1 MKGRG
6 IQGIGQ
12 GIIVEGMKGR
22 GIQGI
27 GQGIITE
34 GEDPQGVGVGVM
46 VEEGDLIRVYYLN
59 LMEIN
64 LKKEVFVI
72 FKLIF

>member
-1 MKGRG
+1 
-6 IQGIGQ
+6 
-12 GIIVEGMKGR
+12 MKGR

-72 FKLIF
+72 FKLIKKINFS